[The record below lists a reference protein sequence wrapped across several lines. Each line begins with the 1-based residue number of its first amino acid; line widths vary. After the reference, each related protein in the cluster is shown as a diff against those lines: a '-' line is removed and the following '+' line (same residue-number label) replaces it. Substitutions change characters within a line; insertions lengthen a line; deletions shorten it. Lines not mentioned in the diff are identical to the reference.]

1 MSTYFSTV
9 KLVHKLQRSW
19 CAQRLNDSRCMTSV
33 ILHFSMQIHN
43 VSEMVQNVNIVTT
56 VD

>member
-1 MSTYFSTV
+1 
-9 KLVHKLQRSW
+9 
-19 CAQRLNDSRCMTSV
+19 MTSV